1 MSSKSLA
8 DMLADAIALRTAG
21 KLVEA
26 TEIFRDLARVEP
38 RNVDLLLSLGVA
50 LNQIGALDEGER
62 ILRRALNLKPDLALI
77 RQALSVNLMAQG
89 QYEEGW
95 AHYESRHEL
104 PALALPSITA
114 FPFPQ
119 WNGEDLAG
127 KRIVI
132 FPEQGFGDHIQFARF
147 VPQMQAAGAE
157 VTLLTRP
164 ELVTLFS
171 HSFPG
176 ANVIAAVG
184 AVEFPD
190 PDFWAMAG
198 GLVGR
203 LGVTLET
210 LPSQPYL
217 RTPASAPPLPPGFK
231 IGVQLRGNPHHTNDA
246 NRSLSLEEASRLRA
260 SLPGHVIG
268 LDPVESGAKD
278 FAQTAAIIQQLDLVV
293 AVDTSVAHLAGAL
306 GRPCFVL
313 LPHLGADW
321 RWLRDRDD
329 SPWYPSLRLYR
340 RGLRDEDWTPT
351 LTRLVGDV
359 EALAQAAG

>member
-1 MSSKSLA
+1 MNSKSLA

-26 TEIFRDLARVEP
+26 AEIFRQLARIEP
-38 RNVDLLLSLGVA
+38 LNADLLLSLGVA
-50 LNQIGALDEGER
+50 LNQIGALEEGEQ
-62 ILRRALNLKPDLALI
+62 ILRRALSLKPDLAPI
-77 RQALSVNLMAQG
+77 RQALAVNLMAQG
-89 QYEEGW
+89 HYVEGW
-95 AHYESRHEL
+95 VLYESRHEV
-104 PALALPSITA
+104 PALALPSATA

-119 WNGEDLAG
+119 WKGEDLAG
-127 KRIVI
+127 KRIAI

-157 VTLLTRP
+157 VILLTRP

-176 ANVIAAVG
+176 ANVVAAVG

-190 PDFWAMAG
+190 PDFWSMAG

-203 LGVTLET
+203 LGVTLDT

-217 RTPASAPPLPPGFK
+217 RTPASAPALPPGFK
-231 IGVQLRGNPHHTNDA
+231 IGVQLRGNPHNANDV
-246 NRSLSLEEASRLRA
+246 NRSLPPEAADQLRA
-260 SLPGHVIG
+260 NLPGQVIG
-268 LDPVESGAKD
+268 LDPVETGAKD
-278 FAQTAAIIQQLDLVV
+278 FAHTAAIIEQLDLVV
-293 AVDTSVAHLAGAL
+293 SVDTSVAHLAGAL

-313 LPHLGADW
+313 LPHWKTDW

-340 RGLRDEDWTPT
+340 RGPHDADWAPT
-351 LTRLVGDV
+351 LKRLIRDIQ
-359 EALAQAAG
+359 ALADAGG